1 MKHQIK
7 DWGIK
12 ELKEGERLIR
22 KLKNF
27 FAGIGLAFTTA
38 IFVLGFFILI
48 LWFFYF
54 LRQLIENRIDS
65 NVTFS
70 LSLTKKLESPAPAA
84 GLPPGQSAAM
94 ESPVSVSSTPQPDDG
109 LIYAGYTDLFSGV
122 GGLSQSETTMYRDDV
137 ATAMM
142 FPPSLEWSEKS
153 GSVAALDFS
162 SACLPA
168 QAGIGGS
175 TGLTTGNSCL
185 SAKGTVLTLNGSPLK
200 LPIAGDVRNITADA
214 IGNGWAVGIVL
225 KESSGLPAQAG
236 YAGYAYRF
244 DGKNFTPIFPGGK
257 AFDSQYEG
265 QWGFGGTADDFLAV
279 YGAYQGKGY
288 RVRGNNISDISQF
301 FDVRVMLGGIRP
313 GIVKVGN
320 GNHTTWYLFNKDRN
334 NRAVFVKLF
343 QNGTADI
350 AGEADISGTAPVS
363 FSYLVVIKS
372 YEVGLRK
379 IGVDSFPFLLS
390 VYVEK
395 AGSPQNW
402 DVTDNGFKI
411 PSGPVSVTSINLN
424 NYANTEVPY
433 LIGLTSKDFS
443 AGNADISF
451 ETRNTDN
458 GKWEAV
464 SLGTSHWFSDPHGA
478 ALEWRMRVK
487 PGNNPE
493 FTPYLGSLLVEY
505 KVKRL

>member
-142 FPPSLEWSEKS
+142 FPPPLEWSEKS
-153 GSVAALDFS
+153 EGATAPDFS

-168 QAGIGGS
+168 GRHRWSDWAHHRQFLSFRERDGSDIERFSDKASGIG
-175 TGLTTGNSCL
+175 
-185 SAKGTVLTLNGSPLK
+185 
-200 LPIAGDVRNITADA
+200 
-214 IGNGWAVGIVL
+214 
-225 KESSGLPAQAG
+225 E
-236 YAGYAYRF
+236 YR
-244 DGKNFTPIFPGGK
+244 
-257 AFDSQYEG
+257 
-265 QWGFGGTADDFLAV
+265 
-279 YGAYQGKGY
+279 
-288 RVRGNNISDISQF
+288 
-301 FDVRVMLGGIRP
+301 
-313 GIVKVGN
+313 
-320 GNHTTWYLFNKDRN
+320 
-334 NRAVFVKLF
+334 
-343 QNGTADI
+343 
-350 AGEADISGTAPVS
+350 
-363 FSYLVVIKS
+363 
-372 YEVGLRK
+372 
-379 IGVDSFPFLLS
+379 
-390 VYVEK
+390 
-395 AGSPQNW
+395 
-402 DVTDNGFKI
+402 
-411 PSGPVSVTSINLN
+411 
-424 NYANTEVPY
+424 
-433 LIGLTSKDFS
+433 
-443 AGNADISF
+443 
-451 ETRNTDN
+451 
-458 GKWEAV
+458 
-464 SLGTSHWFSDPHGA
+464 
-478 ALEWRMRVK
+478 
-487 PGNNPE
+487 
-493 FTPYLGSLLVEY
+493 
-505 KVKRL
+505 

>member
-1 MKHQIK
+1 MDKKSKIEN
-7 DWGIK
+7 WGIK

-38 IFVLGFFILI
+38 IFVLGFSILI

-153 GSVAALDFS
+153 EGATAPDFS
-162 SACLPA
+162 SAC
-168 QAGIGGS
+168 IGG
-175 TGLTTGNSCL
+175 SCL

-200 LPIAGDVRNITADA
+200 LPIAGDVRNITADTV
-214 IGNGWAVGIVL
+214 GNGWAIGVVI
-225 KESSGLPAQAG
+225 KEGNK

-244 DGKNFTPIFPGGK
+244 DGKNFTPIFQNGK

-288 RVRGNNISDISQF
+288 RVRGNSVQDISDL
-301 FDVRVMLGGIRP
+301 FDVRVMKGGIRP
-313 GIVKVGN
+313 GIIRAGS
-320 GNHTTWYLFNKDRN
+320 GIHTAWYLFNKEKN
-334 NRAVFVKLF
+334 NRAVFIKLF

-350 AGEADISGTAPVS
+350 AGEADILGTAPVS

-390 VYVEK
+390 VYAER

-402 DVTDNGFKI
+402 NVTDNGFKI

-464 SLGTSHWFSDPHGA
+464 SLGASHWFSDPHGA